1 MLCPMHAQRCRCA
14 LYLVKHSSQCTF
26 IKTAVG
32 FLTRE
37 DEAFCNGKW
46 GTGLKENRH
55 SPKTLQIQISWS
67 KSPPAPPHSS
77 SETSGHGHGKDTNN
91 SSRIHHNLA
100 PCRPRLDLHVHLAP
114 RHRRGY
120 LLLRRIDLQV
130 DCRTVPYVVA
140 ISIVLWK
147 LTLFWETLVRTI
159 RYDDDTMTITP
170 AIQGER
176 NGTIGS

>member
-1 MLCPMHAQRCRCA
+1 MLQRAWMWNKGTNNKQGTDSQRLVLLAAELHTQGSLCYVCPMHAQRCRCA

-77 SETSGHGHGKDTNN
+77 SEISGHSAMVKTQTIVVV
-91 SSRIHHNLA
+91 SIITWHHV
-100 PCRPRLDLHVHLAP
+100 DLV
-114 RHRRGY
+114 
-120 LLLRRIDLQV
+120 
-130 DCRTVPYVVA
+130 
-140 ISIVLWK
+140 
-147 LTLFWETLVRTI
+147 
-159 RYDDDTMTITP
+159 
-170 AIQGER
+170 
-176 NGTIGS
+176 